1 MKIILKNATVLLVFA
16 VLLLPG
22 LAFAPEIARA
32 HQPRIVEGTVINVV
46 DPEVSK
52 AYYGTLSGQ
61 PHVYKI
67 SSDKPFS
74 LYAGVLV
81 PDRPGQKKDVSAAVV
96 KMEPVAGA
104 MASPPVTAST
114 SLANLDGKSFK
125 WEPMY
130 EEFGAD
136 NYFKGPE
143 FKQQVPAGNYE
154 IRVSSPDNDSRYSLA
169 VGEIEAF
176 DLAETV
182 NALTVIPKLKSDFF
196 GSSPFTFLKSP
207 FGIGYVVIMF
217 VFAFVFGFIYRV
229 LLKKFAINKMRQRS
243 HNIGKN
249 DRFFRALLGA
259 GLLVLG
265 IVFWNPWMLFFAG
278 FCFFEA
284 IFSWCGLYAAL
295 GKNSCPL

>member
-1 MKIILKNATVLLVFA
+1 MTRKNSYGKTVISVLFFLILF
-16 VLLLPG
+16 PC
-22 LAFAPEIARA
+22 IALA

-46 DPEVSK
+46 DPEISK
-52 AYYGTLSGQ
+52 AYYGMLTGQ

-74 LYAGVLV
+74 LYVIILV
-81 PDRPGQKKDVSAAVV
+81 PDRPGQKNDVSALIYETG
-96 KMEPVAGA
+96 KETMP
-104 MASPPVTAST
+104 
-114 SLANLDGKSFK
+114 LANLDGFNFN
-125 WEPMY
+125 WQPFY

-136 NYFKGPE
+136 NYYKGPE
-143 FKQQVPAGNYE
+143 FRQQVPAGDYE
-154 IRVSSPDNDSRYSLA
+154 IRVSSRRNDSRDALA

-182 NALTVIPKLKSDFF
+182 NALLVIPQLKSNFF

-217 VFAFVFGFIYRV
+217 VFAFIAGFIYRA
-229 LLKKFAINKMRQRS
+229 LLKKFAKTNNRKRI
-243 HNIGKN
+243 HNIGRN
-249 DRFFRALLGA
+249 DRILRALLGA
-259 GLLVLG
+259 GLLIIG
-265 IVFWNPWMLFFAG
+265 IYFWNALILFLAG

-295 GKNSCPL
+295 GKNSCPI